1 MLLFPVVTHVV
12 TVGILAQ
19 AYLQLC
25 QRIFNNL
32 SVLYSVIVG
41 IVQLV
46 SHRVAL
52 DSFVPRSRSLLSAFA
67 CLLTTFSG
75 ESFAAGLRNKWVQQN
90 VSTETRPFCFGFS
103 FEYACVCVYQLS

>member
-75 ESFAAGLRNKWVQQN
+75 ESFAAGLRKHWYSKMYLRKPALFVL
-90 VSTETRPFCFGFS
+90 GFI
-103 FEYACVCVYQLS
+103 